1 MGRHSIPDPDES
13 AGELPDDQWDDYSE
27 PNEYS
32 DAGGYQ
38 GHDDYQAASLPDT
51 GGIRG
56 PRYADEPNEDYAD
69 DPHYEYT
76 ERSRDDYAN
85 RPRYADQPRED
96 YTEHPRYD
104 HPDEFPDDP
113 GYADYDD
120 YADDHDDD
128 YADDHDDDYTDDR
141 DEDGYYDEADAP
153 DNFPDFPR
161 REQEP
166 SPPPTPP
173 GRSRRGRG
181 EWRGGHRSDGGRR
194 GISIGAIAA
203 LVTVVVVVAAVI
215 LWRFFGDALSNRSHT
230 AAGRCV
236 DGKETVAVIA
246 DPSIAAQVQEFADR
260 YNGSATSVGDHC
272 IAVGVK
278 PAGSDAVVNG
288 FIGNWPTDLGQR
300 PALWIPGSSVS
311 AARLAAAAGKETITD
326 SRSLVTSPVL
336 LAVRPEFQPALANQ
350 KWETLPGLQ
359 SKPDALAGLKLPTWG
374 SLRLALPLRD
384 NSDAAFLAVEAVAA
398 SSTPSGAPP
407 TAGTRAVRTLVDG
420 QPKLA
425 DNSLAEAMNSLL
437 RPGDLATAPV
447 HAVITTEQQLFLR
460 GQSLPDAGST
470 LSSWLPPGP
479 TAVADYPTVL
489 LSGSWLSQD
498 QVTAASAFARF
509 MRKTDQLA
517 KLAKAGF
524 RVEGVKPPSSE
535 VTSFAELSSRLSV
548 GDNAMRATLA
558 NTLATP
564 SSGPAATI
572 MLEQSMTTQ
581 EGGKTRLANV
591 VGALDSRIRAL
602 PPNSVVGLWT
612 FDGKE
617 GRSEV
622 SAGPLADS
630 VNGEPRSTALTAA
643 LDEQHSSSGGAV
655 SFTTLRLIYKGALAN
670 FRPGQT
676 NSVLVIT
683 TGPHTDQSLN
693 GHGLQDF
700 IRQSA
705 DPEKPVAVNVIDF
718 GANSDR
724 ATWEAV
730 AQLSGGSY
738 LNLATS
744 ASPEL
749 ATAVTNFL
757 R

>member
-13 AGELPDDQWDDYSE
+13 AGELPDDQRDDYSD
-27 PNEYS
+27 PDDYS

-38 GHDDYQAASLPDT
+38 GHDDYQAASPADT

-69 DPHYEYT
+69 ESRYEYT
-76 ERSRDDYAN
+76 ERSRYDYPN

-96 YTEHPRYD
+96 HAEHPRYD
-104 HPDEFPDDP
+104 YPDASPDDP

-120 YADDHDDD
+120 YEDDGGDD
-128 YADDHDDDYTDDR
+128 YSDDR
-141 DEDGYYDEADAP
+141 DEDGYYDEVEESD
-153 DNFPDFPR
+153 DFPDFSR

-166 SPPPTPP
+166 PPPPP
-173 GRSRRGRG
+173 ARTRRERG
-181 EWRGGHRSDGGRR
+181 EWRGGHRSSGGRR
-194 GISIGAIAA
+194 GVSIGAIAA
-203 LVTVVVVVAAVI
+203 LVVVVVVVAAVI
-215 LWRFFGDALSNRSHT
+215 LWRFLGDALSNRSHT

-236 DGKETVAVIA
+236 GGNETVAVIA

-260 YNGSATSVGDHC
+260 YNGSAAPIGDHC
-272 IAVGVK
+272 VAVGVK
-278 PAGSDAVVNG
+278 SAGSDAVVSG
-288 FIGNWPTDLGQR
+288 FIGNWPENLGQR

-336 LAVRPEFQPALANQ
+336 LAVRPELQRALGSQTWA
-350 KWETLPGLQ
+350 TLPGLQ
-359 SKPDALAGLKLPTWG
+359 SKSDGLTELKLPAWG

-384 NSDAAFLAVEAVAA
+384 NSDAAFLASEAVAA
-398 SSTPSGAPP
+398 ASAPSGAPP
-407 TAGTRAVRTLVDG
+407 TAGTGAVRTLVDG

-437 RPGDLATAPV
+437 RPGDSATAPV
-447 HAVITTEQQLFLR
+447 HAVVTTEQQLFLR
-460 GQSLPDAGST
+460 AQSLPDAGSS

-479 TAVADYPTVL
+479 AAVADYPTVL

-509 MRKTDQLA
+509 MHKPDQLV

-524 RVEGVKPPSSE
+524 RVEGVKPPSSD

-548 GDNAMRATLA
+548 GDDAMRATLA
-558 NTLATP
+558 NSLSTP

-572 MLEQSMTTQ
+572 MLEQSMTTV
-581 EGGKTRLANV
+581 EGGKSRLANV
-591 VGALDSRIRAL
+591 VGALGSRIRAL
-602 PPNSVVGLWT
+602 PPNSAVGLWT

-622 SAGPLADS
+622 STGPLADS
-630 VNGEPRSTALTAA
+630 VEGEPRSTALAAA
-643 LDEQHSSSGGAV
+643 LDDQHASSGGAV
-655 SFTTLRLIYKGALAN
+655 SFTTLRLTYKGALAN

-683 TGPHTDQSLN
+683 AGPHTDQTLN

-700 IRQSA
+700 VRQNA
-705 DPEKPVAVNVIDF
+705 DPDKPVVINVIDF
-718 GANSDR
+718 GADSDR

-749 ATAVTNFL
+749 ATAVNNFL
-757 R
+757 S